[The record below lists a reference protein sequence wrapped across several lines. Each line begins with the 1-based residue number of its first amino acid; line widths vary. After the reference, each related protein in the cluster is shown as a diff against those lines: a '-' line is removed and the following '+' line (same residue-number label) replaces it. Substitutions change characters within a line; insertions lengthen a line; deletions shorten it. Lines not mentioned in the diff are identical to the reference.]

1 MTSTVWTSRS
11 CHEGGS
17 LRQPWLQISGL
28 HWDRRPFCRIAILHI
43 FELGG
48 SLLTFFGTLGGRV
61 IGAPSIL
68 AADFAELAEEVR
80 RAERGGAALVHFD
93 VMDNHFVPNLTV
105 GPAVA
110 ASLAAAVDLPI
121 DAGVVSISVQPEVVT
136 HLHRTLNLIR
146 TGGCEAGVALNPTTS
161 PESIEWALP
170 YVDYIN
176 VMSVNPGFGGQDF
189 IPEMVEKVR
198 RLKLMTGVP
207 VEVDGGITAETAPLM
222 VEAGAQVLI
231 AGSAVFKGD
240 PATEMRKIIEA
251 GEAASQHFS

>member
-1 MTSTVWTSRS
+1 
-11 CHEGGS
+11 
-17 LRQPWLQISGL
+17 
-28 HWDRRPFCRIAILHI
+28 
-43 FELGG
+43 
-48 SLLTFFGTLGGRV
+48 LTFFGELGNRV
-61 IGAPSIL
+61 VGAPSIL

-80 RAERGGAALVHFD
+80 RAERGGAELVHFD

-121 DAGVVSISVQPEVVT
+121 DAHLQVTNPDNLIPTFIEAGVVGICVQPEVVT
-136 HLHRTLNLIR
+136 HLHRTLDLVH

-198 RLKLMTGVP
+198 RLKVMTSVP
-207 VEVDGGITAETAPLM
+207 IEVDGGITVETAPLM
-222 VEAGAQVLI
+222 VEAGARILI

-240 PATEMRKIIEA
+240 PATEMRRIIEA
-251 GEAASQHFS
+251 GQNTR

>member
-1 MTSTVWTSRS
+1 
-11 CHEGGS
+11 
-17 LRQPWLQISGL
+17 
-28 HWDRRPFCRIAILHI
+28 
-43 FELGG
+43 
-48 SLLTFFGTLGGRV
+48 LTFFGTLGGRV

-80 RAERGGAALVHFD
+80 RAEGGGAALVHFD

-121 DAGVVSISVQPEVVT
+121 DAHLQVTNPDNLIPSFIEAGVKSIAVQPEVVT
-136 HLHRTLNLIR
+136 HLHRTLELIR
-146 TGGCEAGVALNPTTS
+146 AGGCEAGVALNPTTS
-161 PESIEWALP
+161 PESIEWAVP

-207 VEVDGGITAETAPLM
+207 IEVDGGITAETAPLM

-251 GEAASQHFS
+251 GEAASQHFG